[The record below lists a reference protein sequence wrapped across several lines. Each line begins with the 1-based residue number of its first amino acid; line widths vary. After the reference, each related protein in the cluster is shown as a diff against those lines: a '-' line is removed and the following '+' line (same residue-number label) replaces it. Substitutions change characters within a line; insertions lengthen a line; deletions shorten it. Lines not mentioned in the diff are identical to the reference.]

1 MKEVNLK
8 RLNTIILTICHSE
21 KGKTGDSKKKKKISG
36 SQQLAVGRGHV
47 IVRAYKTWG
56 GHLCNT
62 IMLDIYHYIFVQT
75 PRTDNIKNEL

>member
-21 KGKTGDSKKKKKISG
+21 KGKTRDSKKKKKISA

-47 IVRAYKTWG
+47 IVRAYNTWG

-62 IMLDIYHYIFVQT
+62 IMFYIHYCITQM
-75 PRTDNIKNEL
+75 I